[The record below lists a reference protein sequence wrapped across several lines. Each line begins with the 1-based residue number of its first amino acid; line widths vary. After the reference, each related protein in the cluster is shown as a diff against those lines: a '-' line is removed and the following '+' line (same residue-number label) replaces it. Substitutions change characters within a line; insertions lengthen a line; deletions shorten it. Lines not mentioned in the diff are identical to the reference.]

1 MLLAS
6 SSRRKSRKCR
16 LKASRNS
23 PWRPASPSTSDSRPI
38 RTGSRPPTRRI
49 RRSSPKGACQ
59 ALRANGC
66 ADLIAPG
73 GVAPGIQMVYLLSL
87 SGSEMAGL
95 LRKQA
100 HALAGKLGNLLVIVS
115 P

>member
-1 MLLAS
+1 MEAGLAF
-6 SSRRKSRKCR
+6 
-16 LKASRNS
+16 
-23 PWRPASPSTSDSRPI
+23 DI
-38 RTGSRPPTRRI
+38 RFTAGPNRGGAPVSGPTRRI

-59 ALRANGC
+59 ALRADGC

-100 HALAGKLGNLLVIVS
+100 HALAGKLGNLLVIGS